1 MAKWNIDPDHS
12 VAAFS
17 ISHLTVASVHGQM
30 NSISGTID
38 LDPDNIS
45 SLKIDLKIAL
55 DSIITGIKKRD
66 DHLKSEDFFETSQY
80 PEITY
85 KNTNSVP
92 SGTNSS
98 TVTGNI
104 AIHGI
109 QKKIIMEV
117 SFSGPVESPFGET
130 TIGITGKTVLDREEY
145 GIKWNEP
152 LKEGG
157 FMVGKEVEV
166 SVSLEAD
173 LTTD

>member
-17 ISHLTVASVHGQM
+17 ISHLTVSSVHGQM
-30 NSISGTID
+30 NSLSGTID
-38 LDPDNIS
+38 LDPDDIS

-55 DSIITGIKKRD
+55 ESIITGIKKRD
-66 DHLKSEDFFETSQY
+66 DHLKSEDFFETSKY

-85 KNTNSVP
+85 KNTDSVP
-92 SGTNSS
+92 SGTSSS

-104 AIHGI
+104 TIHGI

-117 SFSGPVESPFGET
+117 SVSGPVKSPFGET
-130 TIGITGKTVLDREEY
+130 TIGITGRIVLDREDF
-145 GIKWNEP
+145 GINWNEP
-152 LKEGG
+152 LEDGG
-157 FMVGKEVEV
+157 FMVGKDVEV

-173 LTTD
+173 LVE